1 MPVRA
6 SRSLVTTARSCG
18 RVLLLGS
25 AALLLGAPAASAA
38 DETAALVAAGRKLF
52 VQCAS
57 CHSVSEEG
65 MHGVGPNL
73 RGVLGMPAAAQEDFQ
88 YSRTLQSA
96 NIVWTEEMLDKWLE
110 NPKALV
116 PANSMVFV
124 GMPKAA
130 DRKAL
135 IAYLKSVATQ

>member
-1 MPVRA
+1 MPIRA
-6 SRSLVTTARSCG
+6 SRPSVADATSG
-18 RVLLLGS
+18 RRVSLLGL
-25 AALLLGAPAASAA
+25 AALLLGSPVAPAADKA
-38 DETAALVAAGRKLF
+38 AALVAAGKKLF

-57 CHSVSEEG
+57 CHSVGEEG

-73 RGVLGMPAAAQEDFQ
+73 RGVLGIPAAAQEDFE
-88 YSRTLQSA
+88 YSPALRSA
-96 NIVWTEEMLDKWLE
+96 NIVWTKEALDKWLE

-116 PANSMVFV
+116 PANSMAFV

-135 IAYLKSVATQ
+135 IAYLTSVATQ